1 MRSVHSQQPDE
12 CGTGRGQRVG
22 SVCMCRQVCEA
33 EFLLV
38 TRGRWGEK
46 QPGSSSQLRQEN
58 SCWEV
63 VGGGVGGRRGGLSVQ
78 HARSLPHTVQKPHTN
93 RCTEEAPPENT
104 GNVDKHTHT
113 NSFSHICSFTAHF
126 HFVLPDWRKIWGH
139 SGEKVED
146 SSTLSGLVFVALRYS
161 L

>member
-113 NSFSHICSFTAHF
+113 LILSPTFA
-126 HFVLPDWRKIWGH
+126 VLQLI
-139 SGEKVED
+139 
-146 SSTLSGLVFVALRYS
+146 STLCCRTGGKYGGTQGRKLKTAAL
-161 L
+161 